1 MDDIFL
7 RVVGLGP
14 GDEMLLTPQ
23 ARTALEQAEVVAGYS
38 GYMDML
44 PPELKE
50 GRVCISTGMM
60 GEVERCRQAIDSA
73 LSGKRTALV
82 CSGDPGIYALAAL
95 VLELLEAMEVEDRL
109 DVEIVPGI
117 PALCAAAALLGAPL
131 THDFACVSLSD
142 LLTPWTLIR
151 KRLKAALEGDFVL
164 VVYNPRS
171 RRRTGQLEE
180 ALSLALS
187 LREPG
192 TPVGLVRQA
201 FRTGQQVRVMRL
213 DELNPT
219 EVDMLSILIIGN
231 TSTRMQ
237 TGGKGMRM
245 LTPRGYAEKYN
256 LKDADGE

>member
-82 CSGDPGIYALAAL
+82 
-95 VLELLEAMEVEDRL
+95 
-109 DVEIVPGI
+109 
-117 PALCAAAALLGAPL
+117 
-131 THDFACVSLSD
+131 
-142 LLTPWTLIR
+142 
-151 KRLKAALEGDFVL
+151 
-164 VVYNPRS
+164 
-171 RRRTGQLEE
+171 
-180 ALSLALS
+180 
-187 LREPG
+187 
-192 TPVGLVRQA
+192 
-201 FRTGQQVRVMRL
+201 
-213 DELNPT
+213 
-219 EVDMLSILIIGN
+219 
-231 TSTRMQ
+231 
-237 TGGKGMRM
+237 
-245 LTPRGYAEKYN
+245 
-256 LKDADGE
+256 